1 MQQDPLLEQLDWF
14 FTSVNWTTQYPN
26 TMVHPMS
33 KPISDHI
40 PCKIMIGTSIPK
52 STVFRF
58 ENFWPAH
65 LGFLETVQAN
75 WSSPGQP
82 SGNSASTLAQKFK
95 ALRHSLKHWSRKL
108 SNLTA
113 LIENCNK
120 VIFYL
125 DSFEECRSLVLMEW
139 NLRKIIRVK
148 LLQLLRYKN
157 IYWRKRHTVNR
168 IRLGDE
174 CTKYFHA
181 MATLTYRRN
190 SISQLRDDSG
200 FFVSDHE
207 SKAAL
212 LWTSF
217 KNRMGVSSSPK
228 MHFYLPN
235 LVQAHHDLSAL
246 VQPFFN

>member
-1 MQQDPLLEQLDWF
+1 
-14 FTSVNWTTQYPN
+14 
-26 TMVHPMS
+26 MVHPMS

-52 STVFRF
+52 STMFRF
-58 ENFWPAH
+58 ENFWPDH
-65 LGFLETVQAN
+65 PGFLETVQAS

-82 SGNSASTLAQKFK
+82 RGNSASTLAQKFK

-168 IRLGDE
+168 IRLGD
-174 CTKYFHA
+174 
-181 MATLTYRRN
+181 
-190 SISQLRDDSG
+190 
-200 FFVSDHE
+200 
-207 SKAAL
+207 
-212 LWTSF
+212 
-217 KNRMGVSSSPK
+217 
-228 MHFYLPN
+228 
-235 LVQAHHDLSAL
+235 
-246 VQPFFN
+246 